1 MGRNWDD
8 IDVYQG
14 DDSDREQYEATHA
27 SGFQIVGLSGD
38 SQYDENDEQLDDW
51 E

>member
-14 DDSDREQYEATHA
+14 DDSDREQFEATH
-27 SGFQIVGLSGD
+27 SGGFQIIGGSGD
-38 SQYDENDEQLDDW
+38 SPYDENDEQLDDW